1 MSNAFTNFLSGV
13 VGGVFGSQPYL
24 KDYQHADRLYH
35 GNNYAR
41 APKAGFLYFVNFNI
55 NTENIRDARWRAD
68 GAKYVGMLVKKTDMP
83 RFRISTET
91 LNQYNRK
98 TVVQTKISYE
108 PLSLEFHDDNSDI
121 TTALWKNYYRYYYT
135 DSVYGGDADPSEKSN
150 TTGDLRF
157 PAAFKDTKYSSKD
170 NIYGFDSF
178 QDEPFFKSIDIY
190 VMHQHKFT
198 QVSLI
203 NPLITEWA
211 HDGLDQSEGNKI
223 LGSRMQIAYEDVLY
237 SSGSITK
244 TTPTGYQAFYDNAK
258 SPLAVGGNGSSSI
271 FGSNGILAGAANI
284 LGANPQSPLDFL
296 GLAIQAKNLVSN
308 VKGISKSGIKGEL
321 YGIAN
326 GVLGNIAASG
336 NQPGG
341 VTSQSIGA
349 AAAAGVQQSGLGVVS
364 QYGINL
370 FSTKNSSVNNSTP
383 TTPSTLTGKGPGKG

>member
-41 APKAGFLYFVNFNI
+41 APKVGFLYFVNFNI
-55 NTENIRDARWRAD
+55 NTENIRDARWKAD
-68 GAKYVGMLVKKTDMP
+68 GAKYVGMLVKKIDMP
-83 RFRISTET
+83 RFKITTET

-98 TVVQTKISYE
+98 TVVQTKINYE
-108 PLSLEFHDDNSDI
+108 NINLDFHDDNSNI

-135 DSVYGGDADPSEKSN
+135 DSVYGGDADPSEKGN

-157 PAAFKDTKYSSKD
+157 PAAFKDTKYSTKD

-178 QDEPFFKSIDIY
+178 QNTPFFKSIDIY

-198 QVSLI
+198 QVTLI
-203 NPLITEWA
+203 NPIVTEWS
-211 HDGLDQSEGNKI
+211 HDNLDQNESGKI
-223 LGSRMQIAYEDVLY
+223 LGSKMQLAYEDVLY

-284 LGANPQSPLDFL
+284 LGANPQSPLDYL
-296 GLAIQAKNLVSN
+296 GLAIQANNLVKN
-308 VKGISKSGIKGEL
+308 VKGISKSGIQGEL
-321 YGIAN
+321 YGIAG
-326 GVLGNIAASG
+326 GVLGSIAATG

-341 VTSQSIGA
+341 VNAQSIGA
-349 AAAAGVQQSGLGVVS
+349 AAAAGAQQSGLGVVS
-364 QYGINL
+364 QFGINL
-370 FSTKNSSVNNSTP
+370 FSGKNSTVNNTTP
-383 TTPSTLTGKGPGKG
+383 TTPSNLTGKK